1 MTIEEN
7 KDMSNISAVIKEY
20 ANQTLS
26 TIEDNGITRLV
37 RKQSAVEDHNR
48 DGLLSSHLGIAQ
60 SLRNENC
67 TINELMNGVY
77 YAPSAGDC

>member
-7 KDMSNISAVIKEY
+7 EDMSNISAAIKEY
-20 ANQTLS
+20 ANQMHS
-26 TIEDNGITRLV
+26 TIEGNGITRLV
-37 RKQSAVEDHNR
+37 RKQSAVEDYNR
-48 DGLLSSHLGIAQ
+48 DGLLSSHLDIAQ

-67 TINELMNGVY
+67 TINELMKGVY